1 MKSVFMRRTQILRKS
16 SPTVVL
22 LQMLAICVPLCAQQS
37 PGQARFRQFESN
49 GKYAVMNDID
59 NLVIATLRKQ
69 GIEPANLCSDEVFI
83 RRVYLD
89 VNGSL
94 PEPQEV
100 RRFLKDRRS
109 DKRAVLIAALLERDE
124 FADYWSLK
132 WSDLLRVKA

>member
-1 MKSVFMRRTQILRKS
+1 MKSVFMRRMEILRNN

-22 LQMLAICVPLCAQQS
+22 LQILVICVPLCAQQG
-37 PGQARFRQFESN
+37 PGSACFGQFESN
-49 GKYAVMNDID
+49 GKYVATNDID

-100 RRFLKDRRS
+100 RKFLKDGRS
-109 DKRAVLIAALLERDE
+109 NKRAALIDALLEQDE
-124 FADYWSLK
+124 FSDY
-132 WSDLLRVKA
+132 